1 LSPSWLPAPQVP
13 ATNQKR
19 VNADGAMEPDDGHT
33 MTKMEIYIMEPVLI
47 VTEQEGEADIEM

>member
-1 LSPSWLPAPQVP
+1 
-13 ATNQKR
+13 
-19 VNADGAMEPDDGHT
+19 MEPDDGHT